1 MVCMVATAALLTPA
15 APAAVE
21 HIVAEDAEHSHSQA
35 CQTATGGGSQS
46 DFRGL
51 VLF

>member
-21 HIVAEDAEHSHSQA
+21 QVAAEDAEHSHSPA
-35 CQTATGGGSQS
+35 CQTATDGGKVS